1 MDCSVYLLPFAGVEE
16 RTDVAAHLE
25 HLVAVKPQ
33 FHLIGLA
40 LGGVVNL
47 SVGPHIVLR
56 VVSHLVYQHY
66 LVGTHATLALVGVLL
81 IGTQSAVG
89 SPDKPRGLSIQPCKS
104 EKEEPYIR
112 HSSQGRSECLYLRI
126 E

>member
-1 MDCSVYLLPFAGVEE
+1 MLTALLMTGMTAVARDSNTTRPAAVSNDGQRVSLFEE
-16 RTDVAAHLE
+16 TLWAA
-25 HLVAVKPQ
+25 
-33 FHLIGLA
+33 
-40 LGGVVNL
+40 
-47 SVGPHIVLR
+47 S
-56 VVSHLVYQHY
+56 
-66 LVGTHATLALVGVLL
+66 
-81 IGTQSAVG
+81 G